1 MLTVIEK
8 VLFLQDVD
16 IFEHVTNE
24 DLSHIAAVADEV
36 RFKEGEEVYK
46 EGDFSD
52 SMYMVLEGKVRIH
65 IGESLVMVQNI
76 KDVFGAWSLFDDE
89 VRLVSATVFEDCLL
103 LRIDK
108 EDMIEIL
115 ADHVGVTEGIL
126 KAMAKRLHSVAR
138 RVGADPTSS

>member
-36 RFKEGEEVYK
+36 RFKAGEEIYK
-46 EGDFSD
+46 EGESSD
-52 SMYMVLEGKVRIH
+52 SMYMVLKGNVKIH
-65 IGESLVMVQNI
+65 IGESLVMIQNL

-89 VRLVSATVFEDCLL
+89 VRLVSATAFEDCLL

-115 ADHVGVTEGIL
+115 ADHVGITEGIL

-138 RVGADPTSS
+138 RVGAEPAAS

>member
-8 VLFLQDVD
+8 VLFLQDVE

-24 DLSHIAAVADEV
+24 DLSYIAAIAQEV
-36 RFKEGEEVYK
+36 RFNAEKVVYK
-46 EGDFSD
+46 EGDISD
-52 SMYMVLEGKVRIH
+52 SMYMVLEGKVKIH
-65 IGESLVMVQNI
+65 IGESLVMMEDL

-89 VRLVSATVFEDCLL
+89 VRLVSATTYEDCLL
-103 LRIDK
+103 LQIYK
-108 EDMIEIL
+108 EDMLELL
-115 ADHVGVTEGIL
+115 ADHVGITEGIL

>member
-8 VLFLQDVD
+8 VLFLQDVE

-24 DLSHIAAVADEV
+24 DLSYIAAIAQEV
-36 RFKEGEEVYK
+36 RFNAEKVIYK
-46 EGDFSD
+46 EGDISD
-52 SMYMVLEGKVRIH
+52 SMYMVLEGRVKIH
-65 IGESLVMVQNI
+65 IGESLVMMEDL

-89 VRLVSATVFEDCLL
+89 VRLVSATTYEDCLL
-103 LRIDK
+103 LQIYK
-108 EDMIEIL
+108 EDMLELL
-115 ADHVGVTEGIL
+115 ADHVGITEGIL

>member
-24 DLSHIAAVADEV
+24 DLSYIATIAQEV
-36 RFKEGEEVYK
+36 RFSSEKVIYK
-46 EGDFSD
+46 EGDISD
-52 SMYMVLEGKVRIH
+52 SMYMVLEGKVKIH
-65 IGESLVMVQNI
+65 MGESLVIMEDL

-89 VRLVSATVFEDCLL
+89 VRLVSATSYEDCLL
-103 LRIDK
+103 LQIYK
-108 EDMIEIL
+108 EDMLELL
-115 ADHVGVTEGIL
+115 ADHAGITEGIL

-138 RVGADPTSS
+138 RVGADPNSS

>member
-24 DLSHIAAVADEV
+24 DLSHIAVVAHEV
-36 RFKEGEEVYK
+36 RFETGEEIYK

-52 SMYMVLEGKVRIH
+52 SMYMVLEGKVKIH
-65 IGESLVMVQNI
+65 IGDSLVMIQNL

-115 ADHVGVTEGIL
+115 ADHVGITEGIL

-138 RVGADPTSS
+138 RVGAEPTSS

>member
-8 VLFLQDVD
+8 VLFLQDVE

-24 DLSHIAAVADEV
+24 DLSYIAAIAQEV
-36 RFKEGEEVYK
+36 RFNAEKLIYK
-46 EGDFSD
+46 EGDSSD
-52 SMYMVLEGKVRIH
+52 SMYMVLEGKVKIH
-65 IGESLVMVQNI
+65 IGDSLVIMEDL

-89 VRLVSATVFEDCLL
+89 VRLVSATTYEDCLL
-103 LRIDK
+103 LQIYK
-108 EDMIEIL
+108 EDMLELL
-115 ADHVGVTEGIL
+115 ADHVGITEGIL